1 MTGDTGSAR
10 AHHCLPDRASDFTIA
25 RDCARA
31 QISSPD
37 RLHKLPPNHLTTKRT
52 PAFWATAELCPAGAT
67 SNLNWKGKIV
77 TTIDRNRLLDKIRAL
92 LSKTTENGCTEAEHL
107 AALDK
112 AYAMIDAYEVTPDDL
127 RLTKTEAAVLRKE
140 PRGTLDPH
148 NIKWFLVSAVSNR
161 CGVKGWRCHK
171 IEGRVFEFCGMESD
185 VQFAIW
191 LLDHLAAFVQSEL
204 AQHLMGSVA
213 PRGERRFLINDFV
226 SGSTS
231 RIRSR
236 IEESIPREVTLPSN
250 SRALVVVKGAAIGDR
265 MKKAGIRLVKRP
277 SQRRVDPTSSS
288 YRAGQAAGDRASF
301 GRPVSGAATQGRIGR

>member
-1 MTGDTGSAR
+1 
-10 AHHCLPDRASDFTIA
+10 
-25 RDCARA
+25 
-31 QISSPD
+31 
-37 RLHKLPPNHLTTKRT
+37 
-52 PAFWATAELCPAGAT
+52 
-67 SNLNWKGKIV
+67 V

-161 CGVKGWRCHK
+161 CGVKGWRATRLK
-171 IEGRVFEFCGMESD
+171 VASSNS
-185 VQFAIW
+185 
-191 LLDHLAAFVQSEL
+191 AAWSRMSSSQSGFSTTL
-204 AQHLMGSVA
+204 QPSSSQSWPNISWGHVA

-301 GRPVSGAATQGRIGR
+301 GRPVSGAAKQGRIGR